1 MTSIADDKRRS
12 KTYSPRIKES
22 SLEALSLLTINMMR
36 AFVLFAVLASVA
48 AHDLTPDNFDEL
60 TNGKSVF
67 IKFLA
72 PVSASLFCFINAN
85 IDCDGRW
92 GVRGGC
98 RVASRGAKSFRENRR
113 RHHAAG
119 HCLTCLA
126 PVSVVRTLQ
135 IHEACLGPAH
145 GRIQGNQFPDGP

>member
-48 AHDLTPDNFDEL
+48 AHDLTPDNYDEL

-72 PVSASLFCFINAN
+72 PVSASLFCFLRHPGHYNR
-85 IDCDGRW
+85 DVGRFSSMPPRKLDAASPALLVRMRTSGLSIPW
-92 GVRGGC
+92 GSWVVLMART
-98 RVASRGAKSFRENRR
+98 VASKR
-113 RHHAAG
+113 
-119 HCLTCLA
+119 A
-126 PVSVVRTLQ
+126 PLS
-135 IHEACLGPAH
+135 IS
-145 GRIQGNQFPDGP
+145 